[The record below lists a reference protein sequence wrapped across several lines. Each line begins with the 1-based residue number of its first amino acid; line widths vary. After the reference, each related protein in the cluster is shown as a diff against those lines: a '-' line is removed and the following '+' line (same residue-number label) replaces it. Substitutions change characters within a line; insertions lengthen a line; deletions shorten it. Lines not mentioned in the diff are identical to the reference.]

1 MLFSILGIEAL
12 LLPYFLSKDV
22 YGEVEFYKFSAFLAQ
37 FLLFGSGTGYVVRYL
52 KSPFQNRDIITFNFY
67 FFAYF
72 HALFAGIVIAWF
84 SSWAIA
90 ILSFFTMLAMIF
102 ESTIKVKEK
111 YLLAMSFKPLLSF
124 MLICFLP
131 LLLLFQWQLTN
142 YLVSAYSLAI
152 ILYVVLGRRAQR
164 IEKRKG
170 GKLSITSFFVAVN
183 NYTKNIKSGFVM
195 NASTAMMFGFFYID
209 RAIVRDKFPELL
221 GDYSLS
227 YSIMQL
233 TIVAITTFSYVN
245 LIEFGK
251 EKTESSLFKKKLV
264 VSFKKCSILFLI
276 IGSCSIVFSYGAEQF
291 YNYEQVFETTIL
303 MVVLFGISNVFSSLN
318 SAHLYLGS
326 VHIMTAMMLF
336 TITASLTLNWYL
348 PFKSIN
354 DYYILLGKTYGLYLL
369 FSLFSGTYIFY
380 KLHNIEKKT

>member
-1 MLFSILGIEAL
+1 
-12 LLPYFLSKDV
+12 
-22 YGEVEFYKFSAFLAQ
+22 
-37 FLLFGSGTGYVVRYL
+37 
-52 KSPFQNRDIITFNFY
+52 
-67 FFAYF
+67 
-72 HALFAGIVIAWF
+72 
-84 SSWAIA
+84 
-90 ILSFFTMLAMIF
+90 MLAMIF